1 MVSLGS
7 CHSEPK
13 VQTPPTPEASAKPAV
28 AGQALLSN
36 QKIVEVVLP
45 KGWSNQLAKDDSFNL
60 KAANASKDAYL
71 TVQTS
76 AKRDFPQ
83 LSLKE
88 FARIGRKA
96 GIPTMTDL
104 NITGPTDVTTVNG
117 YPAIQYQFRGK
128 VDGIDAV
135 LLHTAIESPNYFH
148 QILVGASSDAF
159 ERQQKRFQ
167 SLIETFQD
175 VSATASK

>member
-1 MVSLGS
+1 M
-7 CHSEPK
+7 
-13 VQTPPTPEASAKPAV
+13 
-28 AGQALLSN
+28 
-36 QKIVEVVLP
+36 LP
-45 KGWSNQLAKDDSFNL
+45 KGWSNQLTQDDSFDL

-76 AKRDFPQ
+76 AKRDLSQ

-104 NITGPTDVTTVNG
+104 NITGPTEVTAVNG

-128 VDGIDAV
+128 VDGIDTV
-135 LLHTAIESPNYFH
+135 LLHTAIESPKYFH
-148 QILVGASSDAF
+148 QILVGASSAAF
-159 ERQQKRFQ
+159 ERQQKTFQ
-167 SLIETFQD
+167 SLIQTFKD
-175 VSATASK
+175 LSVTASK